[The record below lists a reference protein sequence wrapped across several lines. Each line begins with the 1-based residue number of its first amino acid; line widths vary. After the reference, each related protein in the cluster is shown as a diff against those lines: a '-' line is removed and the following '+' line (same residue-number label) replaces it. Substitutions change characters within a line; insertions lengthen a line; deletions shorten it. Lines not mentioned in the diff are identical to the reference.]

1 MSEEKAEEAEEE
13 EDQILDDDDKMMEDL
28 ENVLADDE
36 DLLGG
41 DTEEDLKARPQE
53 TYIFFYNMPSLV
65 LFSPSSSAF
74 LLQTFSIFYCL
85 FKKKMTIVFS

>member
-41 DTEEDLKARPQE
+41 DTEEDLKARN
-53 TYIFFYNMPSLV
+53 IHFFYNMPSLV